1 MKTKLWAII
10 LMVVCTVFTS
20 SAQILYKLGAEKLI
34 FDIVSIITNWQ
45 ILLGLVFYGIGAVL
59 VIISFRGGE
68 VTVLYPIITSSY
80 IWVTLGSWYF
90 LKESI
95 SVVRWSGVLLIMM
108 GILIITLSKK
118 SESGEEIIKYAE
130 PVE

>member
-20 SAQILYKLGAEKLI
+20 SAQILYKLGAEKLV
-34 FDIVSIITNWQ
+34 FDLVSILFNWQ
-45 ILLGLVFYGIGAVL
+45 IILGLVFYGIGAIL

-90 LKESI
+90 LREGI
-95 SVVRWSGVLLIMM
+95 SMVRWSGVVLIMV
-108 GILIITLSKK
+108 GILLITLSKK
-118 SESGEEIIKYAE
+118 DEVGEEVMKYAE